1 MICGETMRLDNITEN
16 SLQQQSESK
25 LEPQESQSVFKE
37 SEKSE
42 ESVKVDVAAF
52 IVQKVQHLNNLEQQ
66 M

>member
-1 MICGETMRLDNITEN
+1 MICGETTQLDNITEN
-16 SLQQQSESK
+16 SLQQQSELK
-25 LEPQESQSVFKE
+25 IEPEESQSVLKE